1 MYAVLIYSLLLA
13 LLFLCSLL
21 CYLLCKDSA
30 RQSARDL
37 TASSK
42 STVVSIALSAL
53 SKRELEGLE
62 MSQQPKYKKANL
74 EIEIPQ
80 TPRES
85 SDTITMETVQV
96 ETT

>member
-1 MYAVLIYSLLLA
+1 MYAVLTYSLLLA

-21 CYLLCKDSA
+21 CYLLCKDSV

-37 TASSK
+37 TSK
-42 STVVSIALSAL
+42 STVGSIALSAL
-53 SKRELEGLE
+53 SNRELLG
-62 MSQQPKYKKANL
+62 MSQQPKYKKTNL

-80 TPRES
+80 TPREP
-85 SDTITMETVQV
+85 SDSVPWETVQV